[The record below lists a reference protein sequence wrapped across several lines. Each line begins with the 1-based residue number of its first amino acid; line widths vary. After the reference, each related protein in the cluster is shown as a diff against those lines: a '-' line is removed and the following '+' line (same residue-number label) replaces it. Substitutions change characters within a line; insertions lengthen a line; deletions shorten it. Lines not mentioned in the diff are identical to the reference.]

1 MRMMIPV
8 PARHCD
14 TSITCRVCHCIVIV
28 CVFAATRVRRWFA
41 WYDVEISVFTFQYI
55 ESRYARIRIS
65 YSGTTLLITVRY
77 TPCSTSRSL
86 HLQRS
91 GEARF
96 RDPPPRSAGLSTTTT
111 KVTRIHLTR
120 REKVQSSDGRAP
132 PPRAGLRFTN
142 RSNAK
147 SEEVAGSRS
156 AVPPIPALP
165 PADGRAWPRVL
176 LGSLQSRQASS
187 PGSLRALLACV
198 EAGASCFQTSCCV

>member
-1 MRMMIPV
+1 MYPPGLPAPRRAPRLALYFQNFLFPFSLACGDSRAAGVMPMV
-8 PARHCD
+8 PWPQSRSGSAARPD
-14 TSITCRVCHCIVIV
+14 
-28 CVFAATRVRRWFA
+28 
-41 WYDVEISVFTFQYI
+41 DKLYI
-55 ESRYARIRIS
+55 
-65 YSGTTLLITVRY
+65 Y
-77 TPCSTSRSL
+77 TPCSTSRSGER
-86 HLQRS
+86 HDFATPPAVCRS
-91 GEARF
+91 L
-96 RDPPPRSAGLSTTTT
+96 DDKTT

-198 EAGASCFQTSCCV
+198 EAGASCSQTSCCV